1 MRRRVSRDD
10 AIVNQSGSQFA
21 DCKRHWLRIAA
32 SRQEEVAGATVT
44 TLRVIMLLVIVT
56 FTVHMGLRSRRVGK
70 FISGTGSV
78 MVVDIRESRRRK
90 TKGEQ
95 RNNKR
100 AYH

>member
-1 MRRRVSRDD
+1 MRGRVSRDH

-21 DCKRHWLRIAA
+21 DCKRHWLRIAG

-44 TLRVIMLLVIVT
+44 ALRMIMLLVIVAV
-56 FTVHMGLRSRRVGK
+56 TVRMGLRSRRAGE

-78 MVVDIRESRRRK
+78 MVADIRESRRRK
-90 TKGEQ
+90 TEGEQ